1 MAAPRGAYAC
11 AGGPINVN
19 FGPIAFIFEYI
30 GRGMTHEGPVGQMG
44 TRDYGGKPWEGA
56 SAEMA

>member
-11 AGGPINVN
+11 AGGDSYVN
-19 FGPIAFIFEYI
+19 FGPFSFIFEYI
-30 GRGMTHEGPVGQMG
+30 GRGMTHEGPVGQTG
-44 TRDYGGKPWEGA
+44 THGYGGKLQEGA